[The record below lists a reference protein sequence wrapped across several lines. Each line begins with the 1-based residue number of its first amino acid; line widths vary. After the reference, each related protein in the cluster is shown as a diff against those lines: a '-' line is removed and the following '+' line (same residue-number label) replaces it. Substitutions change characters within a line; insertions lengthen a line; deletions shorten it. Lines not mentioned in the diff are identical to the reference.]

1 MILFKH
7 QGSQMFFSK
16 KVVLWTVLF
25 LSTLLQ
31 LNFARAQ
38 TKAAQVTPKVETLQ
52 LEGKTLANKD
62 FQLSALK
69 GKVTLVMFWS
79 TNCPVCRDQMPEL
92 RENIKGWADKPF
104 ELVLVSVDK
113 SMKDVEDYFNYLNQ
127 IVPTKQRFTQVWAGS
142 TNYKDNIEAKQIALK
157 QLPSSYLINK
167 NGKVVAIYNGRIPA
181 QAWDEIAELI

>member
-1 MILFKH
+1 M
-7 QGSQMFFSK
+7 MFFSNK
-16 KVVLWTVLF
+16 NSLYA
-25 LSTLLQ
+25 TLL
-31 LNFARAQ
+31 LLLLCSTCSTAQ
-38 TKAAQVTPKVETLQ
+38 TKATQESIKVESLQ

-113 SMKDVEDYFNYLNQ
+113 NMKDIDDYFNYLNQ

-142 TNYKDNIEAKQIALK
+142 ANYKDNIDAKQMAPK
-157 QLPSSYLINK
+157 QLPASYLIDK
-167 NGKVVAIYNGRIPA
+167 NGKVVSVFNGRIPA
-181 QAWDEIAELI
+181 QAWDEIAELL

>member
-1 MILFKH
+1 MFLCRKINLW
-7 QGSQMFFSK
+7 QTLFFS
-16 KVVLWTVLF
+16 LLLF
-25 LSTLLQ
+25 C
-31 LNFARAQ
+31 NFSGAQ
-38 TKAAQVTPKVETLQ
+38 TKPNQEVSKVEFLQ
-52 LEGKTLANKD
+52 LVGKTQANKD
-62 FQLSALK
+62 FQLSSLK

-127 IVPTKQRFTQVWAGS
+127 IVPNQQRFTQVWAGS
-142 TNYKDNIEAKQIALK
+142 ANYKDNIEAKQIALK

-167 NGKVVAIYNGRIPA
+167 NGKIVSVYNGRIPA
-181 QAWDEIAELI
+181 QAWDEIAELL

>member
-1 MILFKH
+1 
-7 QGSQMFFSK
+7 MFFSK
-16 KVVLWTVLF
+16 KIALKIVLEMG
-25 LSTLLQ
+25 LLASLLLH
-31 LNFARAQ
+31 LNFASAQ
-38 TKAAQVTPKVETLQ
+38 TKTTQDAPKVETLQ

-113 SMKDVEDYFNYLNQ
+113 NMKDVEDYVNYLNK

-142 TNYKDNIEAKQIALK
+142 ANYKDNIGAKQIALK
-157 QLPSSYLINK
+157 QLPSSYLIDK
-167 NGKVVAIYNGRIPA
+167 NGKVVSVYNGRIPA
-181 QAWDEIAELI
+181 QAWDEIAELL

>member
-1 MILFKH
+1 M
-7 QGSQMFFSK
+7 QMFFSK
-16 KVVLWTVLF
+16 KITLCAAVL
-25 LSTLLQ
+25 LSLI
-31 LNFARAQ
+31 LNINLAAAQ
-38 TKAAQVTPKVETLQ
+38 TKAAQDAPKVEALQ

-62 FQLSALK
+62 FQLSSLK

-113 SMKDVEDYFNYLNQ
+113 NMKDVEDYFNYLNQ

-142 TNYKDNIEAKQIALK
+142 ANYKDNISAKQMALK
-157 QLPSSYLINK
+157 QLPVSYLIDK
-167 NGKVVAIYNGRIPA
+167 NGKVVSVYNGRIPA
-181 QAWDEIAELI
+181 QAWDEIAELL

>member
-1 MILFKH
+1 MSTAKELL
-7 QGSQMFFSK
+7 M
-16 KVVLWTVLF
+16 F
-25 LSTLLQ
+25 LSQKITLWIVL
-31 LNFARAQ
+31 LFSTLMPVSFACAQ
-38 TKAAQVTPKVETLQ
+38 TKPNPDTPKVETLQ
-52 LEGKTLANKD
+52 LEGKTLANKE

-113 SMKDVEDYFNYLNQ
+113 NMKDVEDYFNYLNQ

-142 TNYKDNIEAKQIALK
+142 PNYKDNIDAKRIALK
-157 QLPSSYLINK
+157 QLPSSYLIDK
-167 NGKVVAIYNGRIPA
+167 TGKVVTVYNGRIPV
-181 QAWDEIAELI
+181 QAWDEIADLL